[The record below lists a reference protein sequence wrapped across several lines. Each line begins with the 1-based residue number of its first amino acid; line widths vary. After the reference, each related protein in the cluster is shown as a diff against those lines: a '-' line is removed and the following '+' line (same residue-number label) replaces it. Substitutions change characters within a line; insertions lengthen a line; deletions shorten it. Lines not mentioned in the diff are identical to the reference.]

1 MRYCYEK
8 TYLSLADEQKYEA
21 CVFVCVRAVK
31 NQARWVQQFISDMEE
46 LYHITGDQNFNIII
60 TDYEST
66 DMNIEQALQ
75 NSVLPRYI
83 STFTVHHNIIL

>member
-1 MRYCYEK
+1 M
-8 TYLSLADEQKYEA
+8 S
-21 CVFVCVRAVK
+21 AVK

-46 LYHITGDQNFNIII
+46 MYRITGDQNFNVII

-75 NSVLPRYI
+75 NSYLPRYI
-83 STFTVHHNIIL
+83 YTFINTHLVEWSLLS